1 MPIRPGGVEVGGEA
15 RPLLA
20 GELRDLLCFVVLNGA
35 KCAVGVQIQVNNING
50 LRLSSKI
57 HNAGVGG
64 SSPPVATTSIKHF
77 SHTIQKLSAV
87 FDCAKLVVFC
97 SISAGAQMGPK
108 LGPPCAQHPF
118 CGSFAL
124 YFSYSVSIRQTPL
137 PLFCYAESITSRA
150 KNPGLRPEFFGDL
163 MGWESTLL
171 SHFPLRT
178 ILQNRSFPFR
188 KQTFD
193 IHQMLGP

>member
-1 MPIRPGGVEVGGEA
+1 MSVRF
-15 RPLLA
+15 L
-20 GELRDLLCFVVLNGA
+20 
-35 KCAVGVQIQVNNING
+35 VNKING
-50 LRLSSKI
+50 LNFSSKI

-97 SISAGAQMGPK
+97 SLSAEAQMGPK
-108 LGPPCAQHPF
+108 LGPPCAQRPF

-171 SHFPLRT
+171 GHSPSVQFCKTTRFPSASRHS
-178 ILQNRSFPFR
+178 ISM
-188 KQTFD
+188 KC
-193 IHQMLGP
+193 